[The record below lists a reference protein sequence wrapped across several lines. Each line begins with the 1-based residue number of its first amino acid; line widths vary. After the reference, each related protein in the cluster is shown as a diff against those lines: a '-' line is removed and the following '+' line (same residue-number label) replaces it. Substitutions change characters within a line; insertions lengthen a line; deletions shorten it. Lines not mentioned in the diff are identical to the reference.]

1 MLQLVE
7 HRQMNVIV
15 HHIQLR
21 RGPLEP
27 PGDENEEEM
36 EIIDDEED
44 NGHYYDDADK
54 EDTQIDVELTYL
66 DTAQHG
72 AFEILQS

>member
-1 MLQLVE
+1 MVE

-15 HHIQLR
+15 HHMQLY
-21 RGPLEP
+21 RGQLAP
-27 PGDENEEEM
+27 PGNEDEKEM
-36 EIIDDEED
+36 GIADDEED
-44 NGHYYDDADK
+44 NGDHYDDADK